1 MIARTVAVS
10 RPARYQTMKFRLV
23 TGRLSPSASE
33 RGLTSLA
40 MALDSQQILDYGP
53 KSTTAHNSTPGPRW
67 GSPDGAL
74 EVALA
79 GLQEVPADGAP
90 PAREA
95 AGAGSKTLRNTVLI
109 LAARVASRLLTLV
122 SVLVMVRH
130 LQPAGLGTFQD
141 VVNETGLVTV
151 FIDVG
156 FNTLFQREAARR
168 PGLLSHYLSRLVT
181 GRAAFALLAFGA
193 LSGVLAWR
201 GQLEYLVPAFLMMA
215 LASYGNL
222 LRGALYA
229 VQRLRFEAVAIVL
242 ESAILLGLVAYGVLT
257 RQGVT
262 YFLYAYAI
270 SYGFSLAYFAVV
282 LTVRRVAAIRPA
294 FDPIFIA
301 NWLMQGLPF
310 AATFVITTI
319 YFKIDVPILAM
330 IRGHYETGLYVAA
343 YKPFEALLFIPVSML
358 NVVFPVLAVYH
369 RGAEGRLVWA
379 VNRFYKALLA
389 LGCPIAVGTFMLS
402 GPLQF
407 IYVYPESQ
415 AALQILAVGIVLMFV
430 SNAFIGALNAIDRQL
445 TFTWAALVSMV
456 VNIGL
461 NLALIPAFGYL
472 GASWAT
478 VLTELALFAMGWWLT
493 ARHLTVVPL
502 LSLSWRILL
511 ASLVMGAALYPLRDV
526 HGPMIAV
533 AIVAGALVYGLA
545 LLLVGAADAEE
556 MRLLRRAVHL

>member
-1 MIARTVAVS
+1 
-10 RPARYQTMKFRLV
+10 
-23 TGRLSPSASE
+23 
-33 RGLTSLA
+33 
-40 MALDSQQILDYGP
+40 
-53 KSTTAHNSTPGPRW
+53 
-67 GSPDGAL
+67 
-74 EVALA
+74 
-79 GLQEVPADGAP
+79 LQDVPAEGAP

-95 AGAGSKTLRNTVLI
+95 AGTGSRTLRNTVLI
-109 LAARVASRLLTLV
+109 LGARVVSRLLALV

-141 VVNETGLVTV
+141 VVNETGVVTV

-168 PGLLSHYLSRLVT
+168 PALLSHYLSRLVT
-181 GRAAFALLAFGA
+181 GRFVFAAVAF
-193 LSGVLAWR
+193 GVLAAVLTWR
-201 GQLEYLVPAFLMMA
+201 GQLDFLLPAFLMMA

-242 ESAILLGLVAYGVLT
+242 ESVLLLGLVAAGVVT
-257 RQGVT
+257 HQGVV
-262 YFLYAYAI
+262 YFLYAYAV
-270 SYGFSLAYFAVV
+270 SYGFSCAYFLVV
-282 LTVRRVAAIRPA
+282 LTVRRIASLRPA
-294 FDPIFIA
+294 VDPIFIV

-319 YFKIDVPILAM
+319 YFKIDVPILALLK
-330 IRGHYETGLYVAA
+330 GHYETGLYVAA

-369 RGAEGRLVWA
+369 RGAEGRMVWA

-389 LGCPIAVGTFMLS
+389 LGCPIGVGVYMLS

-407 IYVYPESQ
+407 VYVYPQSRD
-415 AALQILAVGIVLMFV
+415 ALRILALGIVLMFV

-461 NLALIPAFGYL
+461 NLVLIPPFGYL

-478 VLTELALFAMGWWLT
+478 VLTELALFGMGWLLT
-493 ARHLTVVPL
+493 ARHLTAVPVL
-502 LSLSWRILL
+502 ALSWRILL

-526 HGPMIAV
+526 HGPMIAG
-533 AIVAGALVYGLA
+533 AIAAGALVYGLA

-556 MRLLRRAVHL
+556 MRLLRRAVRL